1 MLTLLIDDNTIDL
14 FLNQRMLELT
24 GIESEF
30 KTFSS
35 STDALDH
42 FAEPTENFVQPDLVL
57 LDIQMPELNG
67 FQFLKKLCEVY
78 TNGIPFKIF
87 LLSSTINNA
96 DLLEAESIVPSI
108 TLLEKPLNTEILK
121 QHIAKF

>member
-24 GIESEF
+24 GIVSDF
-30 KTFSS
+30 KTFASS
-35 STDALDH
+35 MDAYNY
-42 FAEPTENFVQPDLVL
+42 FANPSPTFIQPDLVL

-78 TNGIPFKIF
+78 PNGIPFKIF

-96 DLLEAESIVPSI
+96 DLLEAESIVPTI

-121 QHIAKF
+121 QHFTKI

>member
-24 GIESEF
+24 GIVSEF

-35 STDALDH
+35 SMDALDY
-42 FAEPTENFVQPDLVL
+42 FANPGDNFVQPDLVL

-67 FQFLKKLCEVY
+67 FQFLKRLCEVY

-108 TLLEKPLNTEILK
+108 MLLEKPLNTNILK
-121 QHIAKF
+121 QHLAEI